1 MNDFMGLMVAPLT
14 VCLVLVGL
22 HAYMGIHVLARGVI
36 FVDLALAQI
45 AALGATVA
53 LLAGFTLEGNAAAYG
68 FSLLFALLGAGLFA
82 LTRTRCEGIPQEAII
97 GITYVIAS
105 AASILAVDRAPHG
118 AEHIKE
124 LLVGSILWVTWP
136 TIASIAAVYMGLGL
150 FHWVFRRRF
159 LQITL
164 DTEQARLDGISLRL
178 WDFIFYASFGL
189 MITLS
194 VPIAGVLLVFSFLIV
209 PAVSGALFSNRV
221 GPQLFIG
228 WGVGVAV
235 SVIGCGLSYQ
245 LDLPIGATVVCS
257 FGLVILILA
266 SARLVLR
273 RER

>member
-1 MNDFMGLMVAPLT
+1 MSDFMSLMVAPFAA
-14 VCLVLVGL
+14 CLVLVGL

-36 FVDLALAQI
+36 FVDLALAQLV
-45 AALGATVA
+45 ALGATVA
-53 LLAGFTLEGNAAAYG
+53 LLAGFTLEGNAAYG
-68 FSLLFALLGAGLFA
+68 FSLLFAL
-82 LTRTRCEGIPQEAII
+82 TRTRRERIPQEAII
-97 GITYVIAS
+97 GITYVVAS

-118 AEHIKE
+118 AEHIKG

-136 TIASIAAVYMGLGL
+136 TIARIVAVYMGLGL

-164 DTEQARLDGISLRL
+164 DTERARLEGISLRL

-209 PAVSGALFSNRV
+209 PAVSGALFSNRI

-228 WGVGVAV
+228 WGIGVAV
-235 SVIGCGLSYQ
+235 SVIGCGLSYR
-245 LDLPIGATVVCS
+245 LDLPTGATVVCT
-257 FGLVILILA
+257 FGLVLLILA
-266 SARLVLR
+266 SARVVLR
-273 RER
+273 GEG

>member
-1 MNDFMGLMVAPLT
+1 MSDFLSLMATPFVAG
-14 VCLVLVGL
+14 LVLLGL
-22 HAYMGIHVLARGVI
+22 HAYMGTHVLGRGVI
-36 FVDLALAQI
+36 FVDLALAQLV
-45 AALGATVA
+45 ALGATVA
-53 LLAGFTLEGNAAAYG
+53 LLAGFTLEGNAAYG

-82 LTRTRCEGIPQEAII
+82 LTRTRRERIPQEAII
-97 GITYVIAS
+97 GITYVVAS

-118 AEHIKE
+118 AEHIKG

-136 TIASIAAVYMGLGL
+136 TIARIVAVYMGLGL

-164 DTEQARLDGISLRL
+164 DTERARLEGISLRL

-209 PAVSGALFSNRV
+209 PAVSGALFSNRI

-228 WGVGVAV
+228 WGIGVAV
-235 SVIGCGLSYQ
+235 SVIGCGLSYR
-245 LDLPIGATVVCS
+245 LDLPTGATVVCT
-257 FGLVILILA
+257 FGLVLLILA
-266 SARLVLR
+266 SARVVLR
-273 RER
+273 GEG